1 MSKKLKKKSC
11 GPDGKSF
18 SMEELCDFSQMH
30 TAHQLLVIQ
39 RASLPI
45 IVKAADG
52 STFEV
57 TAEAGDLKENEYFW
71 VALGLKVNR
80 WQGEELKEE
89 HFGAITKEQLSLLKT
104 GSAILPGLVGC
115 GTGGSVMIR
124 TKGLR
129 STSRST
135 RDT

>member
-1 MSKKLKKKSC
+1 
-11 GPDGKSF
+11 
-18 SMEELCDFSQMH
+18 MH

-104 GSAILPGLVGC
+104 GSAILPGLINKQEYKGYLTMVKGNVEHLQ
-115 GTGGSVMIR
+115 GTM
-124 TKGLR
+124 KEDLKKADQKDPL
-129 STSRST
+129 TSPKSLFR
-135 RDT
+135 RFF